1 MSVCQIVFCARLSQ
15 GLNKREGGF
24 QTVTHN
30 LRSSTCAFQG
40 QTDIRAVMSIPKG
53 GELTCIIWE
62 GSCSPGLK
70 ILRAEQKREADGS
83 LYLETAGSSSRIF
96 TPHFGPVF

>member
-1 MSVCQIVFCARLSQ
+1 
-15 GLNKREGGF
+15 
-24 QTVTHN
+24 
-30 LRSSTCAFQG
+30 
-40 QTDIRAVMSIPKG
+40 MSIPKG

-70 ILRAEQKREADGS
+70 ILRAEEKREADGS